1 MTETDLKVLF
11 LNSITLGVSMAT
23 VEITLK
29 IALLIV
35 SIGYTLQRWY
45 YLHKNKD
52 V

>member
-1 MTETDLKVLF
+1 MTEADLKLLF
-11 LNSITLGVSMAT
+11 LNSFTLGVSMAT

-29 IALLIV
+29 IALLAV
-35 SIGYTLQRWY
+35 SIGYTVQRWY